1 MFRSSILT
9 QLRFNL
15 FVIDMEV
22 VRSVWK
28 KPVLLYKI
36 GLRASL
42 RNRYITKACSSTSK
56 IPKKDFP
63 LRHNDVQLT
72 NSDVTIVGENDAT
85 FNALV
90 STEELLAQI
99 GLARE
104 FATDSKVEHPYV
116 DKLKR
121 VQMIL
126 FDLSHAISK
135 PIPGKS
141 KSFESKHINDLEE
154 WIAEYANQLPP
165 QETYI
170 IPGGGKACSMLHSA
184 KAVCKR
190 VERNVASL
198 VEDGLLNKEAQIYL
212 NKLQSFLLTT
222 SRIAAKCDQRTE
234 NIYIPRVEVEKNEE
248 K

>member
-1 MFRSSILT
+1 
-9 QLRFNL
+9 
-15 FVIDMEV
+15 MEV

-28 KPVLLYKI
+28 KPFLVYKV
-36 GLRASL
+36 GVQASL
-42 RNRYITKACSSTSK
+42 RNSSSSTSK
-56 IPKKDFP
+56 VTKQKATSIGEEDS
-63 LRHNDVQLT
+63 QITST
-72 NSDVTIVGENDAT
+72 NVLQDDMT

-104 FATDSKVEHPYV
+104 FASDSKVDHPYI

-135 PIPGKS
+135 TMPGES
-141 KSFESKHINDLEE
+141 KSFERKHISDLEE
-154 WIAEYANQLPP
+154 WISEYTSQLPP

-170 IPGGGKACSMLHSA
+170 MPGGGKACSTLHSA
-184 KAVCKR
+184 KAICKR

-198 VEDGLLNKEAQIYL
+198 VQDGLLNKEAQIYL
-212 NKLQSFLLTT
+212 NKLQNFLLTT

-234 NIYIPRVEVEKNEE
+234 NIYIPRAEVNKN

>member
-1 MFRSSILT
+1 
-9 QLRFNL
+9 
-15 FVIDMEV
+15 MEV

-28 KPVLLYKI
+28 NPVLLYKTL
-36 GLRASL
+36 LRASS
-42 RNRYITKACSSTSK
+42 RNSSSSASK
-56 IPKKDFP
+56 VTKKDVSV
-63 LRHNDVQLT
+63 RDNDLQLS
-72 NSDVTIVGENDAT
+72 NVDADIIAQNDIT

-90 STEELLAQI
+90 STEELLSQI

-135 PIPGKS
+135 PIPGKTEA
-141 KSFESKHINDLEE
+141 FESKHINDLEE

-184 KAVCKR
+184 KAICKR
-190 VERNVASL
+190 VERNVAFL
-198 VEDGLLNKEAQIYL
+198 VQDGLLNKEAQIYL
-212 NKLQSFLLTT
+212 NKLQNFLLTT

>member
-1 MFRSSILT
+1 
-9 QLRFNL
+9 
-15 FVIDMEV
+15 MEV
-22 VRSVWK
+22 IRSVWK
-28 KPVLLYKI
+28 RPLLMYKLGI
-36 GLRASL
+36 QTSL
-42 RNRYITKACSSTSK
+42 RNSSSGSKITKKENSVQNYES
-56 IPKKDFP
+56 
-63 LRHNDVQLT
+63 QLT
-72 NSDVTIVGENDAT
+72 NTEVDISLQNDAT

-135 PIPGKS
+135 AIPGET
-141 KSFESKHINDLEE
+141 KSFESKHIKDLEE
-154 WIAEYANQLPP
+154 WILESAHQLPP
-165 QETYI
+165 QEYYI
-170 IPGGGKACSMLHSA
+170 IPGGGKACSTLHSA
-184 KAVCKR
+184 KAICKR

-198 VEDGLLNKEAQIYL
+198 VQDGLIDKEAQIYL
-212 NKLQSFLLTT
+212 NKLQHFLLTT

-234 NIYIPRVEVEKNEE
+234 NIYIPRAELNEN

>member
-1 MFRSSILT
+1 
-9 QLRFNL
+9 
-15 FVIDMEV
+15 MEV
-22 VRSVWK
+22 IRNVWK
-28 KPVLLYKI
+28 NPILLYKTV
-36 GLRASL
+36 LRASF
-42 RNRYITKACSSTSK
+42 RDSSSASKVTKKENVSMQDSDLQLSSIDT
-56 IPKKDFP
+56 DVTAQ
-63 LRHNDVQLT
+63 NDV
-72 NSDVTIVGENDAT
+72 T

-135 PIPGKS
+135 PIPGKVQA
-141 KSFESKHINDLEE
+141 FESKHINDLDE

-184 KAVCKR
+184 KAICKR

-198 VEDGLLNKEAQIYL
+198 VQHGLLNKEAQTYL
-212 NKLQSFLLTT
+212 NKLQNFLLTT

-234 NIYIPRVEVEKNEE
+234 NIYIPRVEVEKNEDN
-248 K
+248 

>member
-1 MFRSSILT
+1 
-9 QLRFNL
+9 
-15 FVIDMEV
+15 MEV
-22 VRSVWK
+22 VRSIWK
-28 KPVLLYKI
+28 KPFFVYKT
-36 GLRASL
+36 GLRASF
-42 RNRYITKACSSTSK
+42 RNSSSSASKVTKQEEISARV
-56 IPKKDFP
+56 DD
-63 LRHNDVQLT
+63 LQLT
-72 NSDVTIVGENDAT
+72 STDIDLNPKNEAT

-104 FATDSKVEHPYV
+104 FASDSKVEHPYV

-154 WIAEYANQLPP
+154 WIAEYSNQLPP

-170 IPGGGKACSMLHSA
+170 IPGGGKACSTLHSA
-184 KAVCKR
+184 KAICKR

-198 VEDGLLNKEAQIYL
+198 VQDGLLNKEAQIYL
-212 NKLQSFLLTT
+212 NKLQNFLLTT

-234 NIYIPRVEVEKNEE
+234 NIYIPRVEVEKNEKE
-248 K
+248 

>member
-1 MFRSSILT
+1 
-9 QLRFNL
+9 
-15 FVIDMEV
+15 MEV

-28 KPVLLYKI
+28 KPLLMYKV
-36 GLRASL
+36 GMQASL
-42 RNRYITKACSSTSK
+42 RNSSRSKVTKKEASLIRDEDSRLMNTEVDISSQ
-56 IPKKDFP
+56 D
-63 LRHNDVQLT
+63 DV
-72 NSDVTIVGENDAT
+72 T

-104 FATDSKVEHPYV
+104 FASDGKVEHPYV

-135 PIPGKS
+135 SMPGES
-141 KSFESKHINDLEE
+141 KSFESKHISDLEE
-154 WIAEYANQLPP
+154 WILEYVNQLPP

-170 IPGGGKACSMLHSA
+170 IPGGGKACSTLHSA
-184 KAVCKR
+184 KAICKR
-190 VERNVASL
+190 VERSVASL
-198 VEDGLLNKEAQIYL
+198 VQDGLLNKEAQIYL
-212 NKLQSFLLTT
+212 NKLQNFLLTT

-234 NIYIPRVEVEKNEE
+234 NIYIPRAELTANK
-248 K
+248 

>member
-1 MFRSSILT
+1 
-9 QLRFNL
+9 
-15 FVIDMEV
+15 MEV

-28 KPVLLYKI
+28 NPVLLYKT
-36 GLRASL
+36 LLQASS
-42 RNRYITKACSSTSK
+42 RNSSSSASK
-56 IPKKDFP
+56 VTKKDVSV
-63 LRHNDVQLT
+63 RDNDLQLS
-72 NSDVTIVGENDAT
+72 NVDVDIIAQNDIT

-135 PIPGKS
+135 PIPGKI
-141 KSFESKHINDLEE
+141 KAFESKHINDLEE
-154 WIAEYANQLPP
+154 WIAEYATQLPP

-170 IPGGGKACSMLHSA
+170 IP
-184 KAVCKR
+184 VR
-190 VERNVASL
+190 VFSSH
-198 VEDGLLNKEAQIYL
+198 I
-212 NKLQSFLLTT
+212 F
-222 SRIAAKCDQRTE
+222 C
-234 NIYIPRVEVEKNEE
+234 
-248 K
+248 

>member
-1 MFRSSILT
+1 MQDSDLQLSSMDT
-9 QLRFNL
+9 DVTAQ
-15 FVIDMEV
+15 
-22 VRSVWK
+22 
-28 KPVLLYKI
+28 
-36 GLRASL
+36 
-42 RNRYITKACSSTSK
+42 
-56 IPKKDFP
+56 
-63 LRHNDVQLT
+63 NDV
-72 NSDVTIVGENDAT
+72 T

-135 PIPGKS
+135 PIPGKV
-141 KSFESKHINDLEE
+141 KAFESKHINDLDE

-170 IPGGGKACSMLHSA
+170 IPVKKKISIL
-184 KAVCKR
+184 R
-190 VERNVASL
+190 F
-198 VEDGLLNKEAQIYL
+198 LLNILHFILYS
-212 NKLQSFLLTT
+212 NRVVVKLVLCYTQQK
-222 SRIAAKCDQRTE
+222 RYA
-234 NIYIPRVEVEKNEE
+234 NV
-248 K
+248 

>member
-1 MFRSSILT
+1 MFILYSII
-9 QLRFNL
+9 FAENNINIKL
-15 FVIDMEV
+15 FD
-22 VRSVWK
+22 
-28 KPVLLYKI
+28 
-36 GLRASL
+36 
-42 RNRYITKACSSTSK
+42 CSSSSASK
-56 IPKKDFP
+56 VTKKDVSV
-63 LRHNDVQLT
+63 RDNDLQLS
-72 NSDVTIVGENDAT
+72 NVDADIIAQNDIT

-90 STEELLAQI
+90 STEELLSQI

-135 PIPGKS
+135 PIPGKTEA
-141 KSFESKHINDLEE
+141 FESKHINDLEE

-184 KAVCKR
+184 KAICKR
-190 VERNVASL
+190 VERNVAFL
-198 VEDGLLNKEAQIYL
+198 VQDGLLNKEAQIYL
-212 NKLQSFLLTT
+212 NKLQNFLLTT

>member
-1 MFRSSILT
+1 
-9 QLRFNL
+9 
-15 FVIDMEV
+15 MEV

-28 KPVLLYKI
+28 KPLLMYKV
-36 GLRASL
+36 GMQASL
-42 RNRYITKACSSTSK
+42 RNSSRSKVTKKEASLIRDEDPRLMNTEVDISSQ
-56 IPKKDFP
+56 D
-63 LRHNDVQLT
+63 DV
-72 NSDVTIVGENDAT
+72 T

-104 FATDSKVEHPYV
+104 FASDGKVEHPYV

-135 PIPGKS
+135 SMPGES
-141 KSFESKHINDLEE
+141 KSFESKHISDLEE
-154 WIAEYANQLPP
+154 WISEYANQLPP

-170 IPGGGKACSMLHSA
+170 IPGGGKACSTLHSA
-184 KAVCKR
+184 KAICKR
-190 VERNVASL
+190 VERSVASL
-198 VEDGLLNKEAQIYL
+198 VQDGLLNKEAQIYL
-212 NKLQSFLLTT
+212 NKLQNFLLTT

-234 NIYIPRVEVEKNEE
+234 NIYIPRAELTENK
-248 K
+248 

>member
-1 MFRSSILT
+1 
-9 QLRFNL
+9 
-15 FVIDMEV
+15 MEV
-22 VRSVWK
+22 VRTVWR
-28 KPVLLYKI
+28 KPLLIYKV
-36 GLRASL
+36 GMQVSL
-42 RNRYITKACSSTSK
+42 RNSGSSTSK
-56 IPKKDFP
+56 LTRKDISIQDDDARITNP
-63 LRHNDVQLT
+63 DIDLNVKNDV
-72 NSDVTIVGENDAT
+72 T

-104 FATDSKVEHPYV
+104 FASDGKVEHPYV

-135 PIPGKS
+135 SVPGES
-141 KSFESKHINDLEE
+141 KSFESKHISDLEE
-154 WIAEYANQLPP
+154 WISEYANQLPP

-170 IPGGGKACSMLHSA
+170 IPGGGKACSTLHSA
-184 KAVCKR
+184 KAICKR

-198 VEDGLLNKEAQIYL
+198 VQDGLLNKEAQIYL
-212 NKLQSFLLTT
+212 NKLQNFLLTT

-234 NIYIPRVEVEKNEE
+234 NIYIPRAELNEN

>member
-1 MFRSSILT
+1 
-9 QLRFNL
+9 
-15 FVIDMEV
+15 MEV

-28 KPVLLYKI
+28 NPVLLYKTL
-36 GLRASL
+36 LRASS
-42 RNRYITKACSSTSK
+42 RNSSSASK
-56 IPKKDFP
+56 VTKKDVSV
-63 LRHNDVQLT
+63 RDNDLQLS
-72 NSDVTIVGENDAT
+72 NVDADIIAQNDIT

-90 STEELLAQI
+90 STEELLSQI

-135 PIPGKS
+135 PIPGKTEA
-141 KSFESKHINDLEE
+141 FESKHINDLEE

-184 KAVCKR
+184 KAICKR
-190 VERNVASL
+190 VERNVAFL
-198 VEDGLLNKEAQIYL
+198 VQDGLLNKEAQIYL
-212 NKLQSFLLTT
+212 NKLQNFLLTT

>member
-1 MFRSSILT
+1 
-9 QLRFNL
+9 
-15 FVIDMEV
+15 MEV
-22 VRSVWK
+22 VKSVWK
-28 KPVLLYKI
+28 NPVLLYKT
-36 GLRASL
+36 LLQASS
-42 RNRYITKACSSTSK
+42 RNSSSSASK
-56 IPKKDFP
+56 VTKKDISV
-63 LRHNDVQLT
+63 RDNDLQLS
-72 NSDVTIVGENDAT
+72 NVDVDVIAQNDIT

-135 PIPGKS
+135 PIPGKI
-141 KSFESKHINDLEE
+141 KAFESKHINDLEE
-154 WIAEYANQLPP
+154 WIAEYTNQLPP

-184 KAVCKR
+184 KAICKR
-190 VERNVASL
+190 VERNVAFL
-198 VEDGLLNKEAQIYL
+198 VQDGLLNKEAQIYL
-212 NKLQSFLLTT
+212 NKLQNFLLTT

-234 NIYIPRVEVEKNEE
+234 NIYIPRVEVEKKEE
-248 K
+248 N

>member
-1 MFRSSILT
+1 
-9 QLRFNL
+9 
-15 FVIDMEV
+15 MEV

-28 KPVLLYKI
+28 KPLLVYKV
-36 GLRASL
+36 GVQASL
-42 RNRYITKACSSTSK
+42 RNSSSSISKVTKQKATSIREEDSQVTST
-56 IPKKDFP
+56 
-63 LRHNDVQLT
+63 DVDLNLQD
-72 NSDVTIVGENDAT
+72 DVT

-104 FATDSKVEHPYV
+104 FASDSKVDHPYI

-135 PIPGKS
+135 TMPGES
-141 KSFESKHINDLEE
+141 KSFERKHISDLEE
-154 WIAEYANQLPP
+154 WISEYASQLPP

-170 IPGGGKACSMLHSA
+170 MPGGGKACSTLHSA
-184 KAVCKR
+184 KAICKR

-198 VEDGLLNKEAQIYL
+198 VQDGLLNKEAQIYL
-212 NKLQSFLLTT
+212 NKLQNFLLTT

-234 NIYIPRVEVEKNEE
+234 NIYIPRAEVNEN

>member
-1 MFRSSILT
+1 
-9 QLRFNL
+9 
-15 FVIDMEV
+15 MEV
-22 VRSVWK
+22 VRSIWK
-28 KPVLLYKI
+28 NPVLLYKT
-36 GLRASL
+36 GLRASF
-42 RNRYITKACSSTSK
+42 RNSSSSASKVTKKEDVS
-56 IPKKDFP
+56 IQD
-63 LRHNDVQLT
+63 NDLQLS
-72 NSDVTIVGENDAT
+72 NINADISNQNDIT

-126 FDLSHAISK
+126 FDLSHAILK
-135 PIPGKS
+135 PMPGKS
-141 KSFESKHINDLEE
+141 KAFESKHINDLEE

-170 IPGGGKACSMLHSA
+170 IPGGGKACSTLHSA

-190 VERNVASL
+190 VERNVAFL
-198 VEDGLLNKEAQIYL
+198 VQDGLLNKEAQIYL
-212 NKLQSFLLTT
+212 NKLQNFLLTT

>member
-1 MFRSSILT
+1 
-9 QLRFNL
+9 
-15 FVIDMEV
+15 
-22 VRSVWK
+22 
-28 KPVLLYKI
+28 
-36 GLRASL
+36 A
-42 RNRYITKACSSTSK
+42 SSTSK
-56 IPKKDFP
+56 VTKKTTTIQDDDSR
-63 LRHNDVQLT
+63 LTNAAIDLNVQNDV
-72 NSDVTIVGENDAT
+72 T

-104 FATDSKVEHPYV
+104 FASDSKIEHPYV

-135 PIPGKS
+135 TTSGES
-141 KSFESKHINDLEE
+141 KSFESKHISDLEE
-154 WIAEYANQLPP
+154 WISEYANQLPP

-170 IPGGGKACSMLHSA
+170 IPGGGKACSTLHSA

-198 VEDGLLNKEAQIYL
+198 VQDGLLNKEAQIYL
-212 NKLQSFLLTT
+212 NKLQNFLLTT

-234 NIYIPRVEVEKNEE
+234 NIYIPRAELNDNK
-248 K
+248 

>member
-1 MFRSSILT
+1 
-9 QLRFNL
+9 
-15 FVIDMEV
+15 MEV

-28 KPVLLYKI
+28 NPVLLYKTV
-36 GLRASL
+36 LWTSFRNSSSSASKVTKRENVSMQDSDL
-42 RNRYITKACSSTSK
+42 QLSSIDTDITTQ
-56 IPKKDFP
+56 
-63 LRHNDVQLT
+63 NDV
-72 NSDVTIVGENDAT
+72 T

-135 PIPGKS
+135 PIPGKA
-141 KSFESKHINDLEE
+141 KAFESKHINDLDE

-184 KAVCKR
+184 KAICKR

-198 VEDGLLNKEAQIYL
+198 VQHGLLNKEAQIYL
-212 NKLQSFLLTT
+212 NKLQNFLLTT

-234 NIYIPRVEVEKNEE
+234 NIYIPRVEVEKNEDN
-248 K
+248 

>member
-1 MFRSSILT
+1 LHYS
-9 QLRFNL
+9 
-15 FVIDMEV
+15 
-22 VRSVWK
+22 
-28 KPVLLYKI
+28 
-36 GLRASL
+36 A
-42 RNRYITKACSSTSK
+42 SSTSK
-56 IPKKDFP
+56 VTKKTTTIQDDDSR
-63 LRHNDVQLT
+63 LTNAAIDLNVQNDV
-72 NSDVTIVGENDAT
+72 T

-104 FATDSKVEHPYV
+104 FASDSKIEHPYV

-135 PIPGKS
+135 TTSGES
-141 KSFESKHINDLEE
+141 KSFESKHISDLEE
-154 WIAEYANQLPP
+154 WISEYANQLPP

-170 IPGGGKACSMLHSA
+170 IPGGGKACSTLHSA

-198 VEDGLLNKEAQIYL
+198 VQDGLLNKEAQIYL
-212 NKLQSFLLTT
+212 NKLQNFLLTT

-234 NIYIPRVEVEKNEE
+234 NIYIPRAELNDNK
-248 K
+248 

>member
-1 MFRSSILT
+1 
-9 QLRFNL
+9 
-15 FVIDMEV
+15 MEV
-22 VRSVWK
+22 VRRVWK
-28 KPVLLYKI
+28 NPLLLYKT
-36 GLRASL
+36 GLRVSFRNSSASKV
-42 RNRYITKACSSTSK
+42 TKKENVSMR
-56 IPKKDFP
+56 D
-63 LRHNDVQLT
+63 NDLQLSNVDVGVQ
-72 NSDVTIVGENDAT
+72 NDAT

-126 FDLSHAISK
+126 FDLSHAILK

-141 KSFESKHINDLEE
+141 KAFESKHINDLEE
-154 WIAEYANQLPP
+154 WIIEYTNQLPP

-170 IPGGGKACSMLHSA
+170 IPGGGKACSTLHSA
-184 KAVCKR
+184 KAICKR
-190 VERNVASL
+190 VERNVAFL
-198 VEDGLLNKEAQIYL
+198 VQDGLLNKEAQIYL
-212 NKLQSFLLTT
+212 NKLQNFLLTT

>member
-1 MFRSSILT
+1 MRDDDL
-9 QLRFNL
+9 QLSNTDAD
-15 FVIDMEV
+15 IN
-22 VRSVWK
+22 
-28 KPVLLYKI
+28 
-36 GLRASL
+36 A
-42 RNRYITKACSSTSK
+42 
-56 IPKKDFP
+56 
-63 LRHNDVQLT
+63 Q
-72 NSDVTIVGENDAT
+72 NDAT

-135 PIPGKS
+135 QIPGKS

-198 VEDGLLNKEAQIYL
+198 VQDGLLNKEAQIYL

-222 SRIAAKCDQRTE
+222 SRIAAKCDERTE
-234 NIYIPRVEVEKNEE
+234 NIYIPRVEVEKHE
-248 K
+248 KK

>member
-1 MFRSSILT
+1 
-9 QLRFNL
+9 
-15 FVIDMEV
+15 MEV

-28 KPVLLYKI
+28 NPVLLYKTL
-36 GLRASL
+36 LRASS
-42 RNRYITKACSSTSK
+42 RNSSSSASK
-56 IPKKDFP
+56 VTKKDVSV
-63 LRHNDVQLT
+63 RDNDLQLS
-72 NSDVTIVGENDAT
+72 NVDADIIAQNDIT

-135 PIPGKS
+135 PIPGKIEA
-141 KSFESKHINDLEE
+141 FESKHINDLEE

-184 KAVCKR
+184 KAICKR
-190 VERNVASL
+190 VERNVAFL
-198 VEDGLLNKEAQIYL
+198 VQDGLLNKEAQIYL
-212 NKLQSFLLTT
+212 NKLQNFLLTT

-234 NIYIPRVEVEKNEE
+234 NIYIPRVEVEKNKEN
-248 K
+248 

>member
-1 MFRSSILT
+1 
-9 QLRFNL
+9 
-15 FVIDMEV
+15 MEV
-22 VRSVWK
+22 IRSVWK
-28 KPVLLYKI
+28 KPLLVYKV
-36 GLRASL
+36 GLRSSF
-42 RNRYITKACSSTSK
+42 RNSSSSSSATKVTKRVDVSDISERFSEIDFSSQ
-56 IPKKDFP
+56 
-63 LRHNDVQLT
+63 NDT
-72 NSDVTIVGENDAT
+72 T

-135 PIPGKS
+135 SIPGKS
-141 KSFESKHINDLEE
+141 KSFESKHISDLEE
-154 WIAEYANQLPP
+154 WIAEYSNQLPP

-170 IPGGGKACSMLHSA
+170 IPGGGKACSTLHSA
-184 KAVCKR
+184 KAICRR

-198 VEDGLLNKEAQIYL
+198 VQDGSVNKEAQIYL
-212 NKLQSFLLTT
+212 NKLQNFLLTT

-234 NIYIPRVEVEKNEE
+234 NIYIPRGEVEKNETN
-248 K
+248 

>member
-1 MFRSSILT
+1 
-9 QLRFNL
+9 
-15 FVIDMEV
+15 MEV
-22 VRSVWK
+22 IRSVWK
-28 KPVLLYKI
+28 KPLLVYKV
-36 GLRASL
+36 GLRSSF
-42 RNRYITKACSSTSK
+42 RNSNSSSSAPKVTKRVDVSIKDDDLQIPNAEIDFSSQ
-56 IPKKDFP
+56 
-63 LRHNDVQLT
+63 NDT
-72 NSDVTIVGENDAT
+72 T

-121 VQMIL
+121 IQMIL

-135 PIPGKS
+135 SIPGKC
-141 KSFESKHINDLEE
+141 KSFESKHISDLEE

-170 IPGGGKACSMLHSA
+170 IPGGGKACSTLHSA
-184 KAVCKR
+184 KAICRR
-190 VERNVASL
+190 VERNVATL
-198 VEDGLLNKEAQIYL
+198 VQDGSVNKEAQIYL
-212 NKLQSFLLTT
+212 NKLQNFLLTT

-234 NIYIPRVEVEKNEE
+234 NIYIPRGEVEKNETN
-248 K
+248 

>member
-1 MFRSSILT
+1 
-9 QLRFNL
+9 
-15 FVIDMEV
+15 MEV

-28 KPVLLYKI
+28 KPLLIYKV
-36 GLRASL
+36 GVQASL
-42 RNRYITKACSSTSK
+42 RNSSSSISKVTTKKAPSARDEDSRITNTD
-56 IPKKDFP
+56 I
-63 LRHNDVQLT
+63 DVNLQD
-72 NSDVTIVGENDAT
+72 DVT

-104 FATDSKVEHPYV
+104 FASDSKIEHPYV

-135 PIPGKS
+135 SMPGES
-141 KSFESKHINDLEE
+141 KTFESKHISDLEE
-154 WIAEYANQLPP
+154 WISEYSTQLPP

-170 IPGGGKACSMLHSA
+170 IPGGGKACSTLHSA
-184 KAVCKR
+184 KAICKR

-198 VEDGLLNKEAQIYL
+198 VQDGLLNKEAQVYL
-212 NKLQSFLLTT
+212 NKLQNFLLTT

-234 NIYIPRVEVEKNEE
+234 NIYIPRAELTENK
-248 K
+248 

>member
-1 MFRSSILT
+1 S
-9 QLRFNL
+9 
-15 FVIDMEV
+15 
-22 VRSVWK
+22 
-28 KPVLLYKI
+28 
-36 GLRASL
+36 
-42 RNRYITKACSSTSK
+42 SSTSK
-56 IPKKDFP
+56 VIKKDVSV
-63 LRHNDVQLT
+63 RDNDLQLS
-72 NSDVTIVGENDAT
+72 NVDGDIIAQNDIT

-135 PIPGKS
+135 PIPGKTEA
-141 KSFESKHINDLEE
+141 FESKHINDLEE

-184 KAVCKR
+184 KAICKR
-190 VERNVASL
+190 VERNVAFL
-198 VEDGLLNKEAQIYL
+198 VQDGLLNKEAQIYL
-212 NKLQSFLLTT
+212 NKLQNFLLTT

-234 NIYIPRVEVEKNEE
+234 NIYIPRVEVEKTEE
-248 K
+248 N

>member
-1 MFRSSILT
+1 
-9 QLRFNL
+9 
-15 FVIDMEV
+15 MEV
-22 VRSVWK
+22 VRSIWK
-28 KPVLLYKI
+28 KPLLMYKV
-36 GLRASL
+36 GVQASL
-42 RNRYITKACSSTSK
+42 RNSSESKVTKKESPSVQY
-56 IPKKDFP
+56 
-63 LRHNDVQLT
+63 NDAQLINT
-72 NSDVTIVGENDAT
+72 NVNISLQNDAT

-104 FATDSKVEHPYV
+104 FASDSNVEHPYI

-135 PIPGKS
+135 SVPGES
-141 KSFESKHINDLEE
+141 KSFESKHIIDLED
-154 WIAEYANQLPP
+154 WILEYANQLPP

-170 IPGGGKACSMLHSA
+170 IPGGGKACSTLHCA
-184 KAVCKR
+184 KAICKR

-198 VEDGLLNKEAQIYL
+198 VQDGLLNKEAQIYL
-212 NKLQSFLLTT
+212 NKLQNFLLTT

-234 NIYIPRVEVEKNEE
+234 NIYIPRAELTENK
-248 K
+248 

>member
-1 MFRSSILT
+1 
-9 QLRFNL
+9 
-15 FVIDMEV
+15 MEV
-22 VRSVWK
+22 VRSVWNK
-28 KPVLLYKI
+28 HLLMYKV
-36 GLRASL
+36 AMQVSL
-42 RNRYITKACSSTSK
+42 RNSSTAKVTGKTTSAQDDDSRTNTD
-56 IPKKDFP
+56 ID
-63 LRHNDVQLT
+63 LNATND
-72 NSDVTIVGENDAT
+72 IT

-104 FATDSKVEHPYV
+104 FASDSKVEHPYV

-135 PIPGKS
+135 TMPGQY
-141 KSFESKHINDLEE
+141 KSFETKHVNDLEE
-154 WIAEYANQLPP
+154 WISEYANQLPP

-170 IPGGGKACSMLHSA
+170 IPGGGKACSTLHSA
-184 KAVCKR
+184 KAICKR

-198 VEDGLLNKEAQIYL
+198 VQDGLLNKEAQIYL
-212 NKLQSFLLTT
+212 NKLQNFLLTT

-234 NIYIPRVEVEKNEE
+234 NIYIPRAEFTEE

>member
-1 MFRSSILT
+1 
-9 QLRFNL
+9 
-15 FVIDMEV
+15 MEV

-28 KPVLLYKI
+28 KPLLLYKT
-36 GLRASL
+36 GLRTSFRNSINSASKV
-42 RNRYITKACSSTSK
+42 TK
-56 IPKKDFP
+56 
-63 LRHNDVQLT
+63 NDVSMRDDDLQLSNT
-72 NSDVTIVGENDAT
+72 DVDVSTQNDAT

-135 PIPGKS
+135 SIPGKN

-190 VERNVASL
+190 VEKNVASL
-198 VEDGLLNKEAQIYL
+198 VQDGLLNKEAQIYL

-222 SRIAAKCDQRTE
+222 SRIAAKCDERTE
-234 NIYIPRVEVEKNEE
+234 NIYIPRVEVEKHE